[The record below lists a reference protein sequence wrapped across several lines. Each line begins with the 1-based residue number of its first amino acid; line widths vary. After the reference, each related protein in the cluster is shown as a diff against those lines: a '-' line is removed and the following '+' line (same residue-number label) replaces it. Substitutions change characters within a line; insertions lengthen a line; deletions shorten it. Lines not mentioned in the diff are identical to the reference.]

1 MTVLRSL
8 SPRFVLRYGSQ
19 VVGIENGSYGKV
31 TVANGSTVSPDVKL
45 ESK

>member
-1 MTVLRSL
+1 M
-8 SPRFVLRYGSQ
+8 SPIELKGLEIRYGSQ